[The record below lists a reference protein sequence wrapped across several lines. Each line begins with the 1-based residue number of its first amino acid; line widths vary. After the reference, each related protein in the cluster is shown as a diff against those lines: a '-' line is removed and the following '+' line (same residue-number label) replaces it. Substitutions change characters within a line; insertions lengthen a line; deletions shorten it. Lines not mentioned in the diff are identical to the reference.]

1 MFKHSI
7 FASLSMLTIV
17 VGSSSVLANPSFSA
31 QPELRQVIQEYAQA
45 GQSPRREKK
54 RKDLFEQ
61 LNLSESQKQQ
71 ISTIRQKYR
80 KEMDQTSSRLRTTQ
94 QELQKLMTSDAS
106 RDSLRAKHQQVGDL
120 RQEMDKLRFES
131 MLDIREV
138 LTTAQRQELEQ
149 MMQQRRTRTPDR
161 MNERPEPPEPPEAL

>member
-7 FASLSMLTIV
+7 FAGLSMLTIV
-17 VGSSSVLANPSFSA
+17 VGSSSVLANPSFLA
-31 QPELRQVIQEYAQA
+31 QPELKQAIQEYAQA
-45 GQSPRREKK
+45 TPSPQREKK

-61 LNLSESQKQQ
+61 LNLSQPQKQQ

-80 KEMDQTSSRLRTTQ
+80 NEMAQTSNKLRTAQ
-94 QELQKLMTSDAS
+94 QELQKLMASDAS
-106 RDSLRAKHQQVGDL
+106 RESLRAKNQQVGDL

-131 MLDIREV
+131 MLDIRDV

-149 MMQQRRTRTPDR
+149 MMQQQRTRTPNR
-161 MNERPEPPEPPEAL
+161 MNERPKPPESP